1 MKSTLRDLPAAAFLI
16 VIAGFPAGALA
27 TCTDQAAVCAARA
40 KAEAQCNCA
49 TAATHGQYVK
59 CVRDVAKGEMLALR
73 LPRSCKG
80 AVVRCAARSTCGRP
94 TFVTCCRPTSTGVRC
109 SVKRDASMCKAPATV
124 GTKPSCCDACGPN
137 GCTASTTTSTTTT
150 I

>member
-59 CVRDVAKGEMLALR
+59 CVRDVAKGEVVALR

-80 AVVRCAARSTCGRP
+80 AVVRCAARSTCSRP
-94 TFVTCCRPTSTGVRC
+94 AGFVTCCRPTSTGVRC
-109 SVKRDASMCKAPATV
+109 SVKRNASLCKAPATA

-137 GCTASTTTSTTTT
+137 GCST
-150 I
+150 